1 MPVSRA
7 SSHVRVLA
15 MFLVLCGIISV
26 GHASAQATGQAVPPR
41 AERAQL
47 ESLAGEYEAGAIVM
61 KVILLQDDTL
71 TLFFPGQ
78 QLYRLDLETGLRY
91 KIRELSGFAVEF
103 VRDAKGAVNG
113 MTVDQA
119 PPQGDFFATRKTAG
133 AVPAAPKTAQASKSG
148 VDRAQ
153 LESLAGE
160 YEAGTIVMKV
170 ILLQDGSLTLFFPGQ
185 QLYHLDLET
194 GLRFKFRELAGFAVE
209 FIKDASGAVT
219 GMAVDQAPPQHD
231 FYAARKKS

>member
-1 MPVSRA
+1 
-7 SSHVRVLA
+7 
-15 MFLVLCGIISV
+15 
-26 GHASAQATGQAVPPR
+26 
-41 AERAQL
+41 
-47 ESLAGEYEAGAIVM
+47 M
-61 KVILLQDDTL
+61 KVILHQDDTL

-78 QLYRLDLETGLRY
+78 QLYHLDLEAGLRY

-103 VRDAKGAVNG
+103 VRDAKGAVSG

-119 PPQGDFFATRKTAG
+119 PPQGDFFATRKTAS

-148 VDRAQ
+148 VDRAL

-170 ILLQDGSLTLFFPGQ
+170 ILLQDGTLTLFFPGQ

-194 GLRFKFRELAGFAVE
+194 
-209 FIKDASGAVT
+209 ASASSSGNWPASLSSSSK
-219 GMAVDQAPPQHD
+219 MR
-231 FYAARKKS
+231 AAQSPA